1 MKRSNMPLY
10 KAQMG
15 GGTEQN
21 EMNARMATSIQQAIK
36 RGQTPQ
42 DVYESLL
49 ARKMDQKLAMQLVSS
64 VVKYMMEAGELEEE
78 ALDQAEQKDAGEI
91 QAMEQDK
98 MLMQNEEKDAA
109 AQQQMDAYRQQS
121 MAAATDTSAS
131 DMAEE
136 EDAASTESIFG
147 FQDGG
152 QQVSYASLYQ
162 NADGTDVEEE
172 EEETVSNGKFN
183 LESLI
188 ENTAGTQNLNF
199 PGLEQYYMP
208 YNPLASDSLEL
219 PDMSMPTAK
228 YGGSHK
234 KQFAKNVM
242 NLLKKQA
249 GGMQEDEVVNSSI
262 AKQTDDLTGTV
273 KKKQSSFVDA
283 VGNTAK
289 KVKIDE
295 WFEKLQETQDPL
307 LEQILS
313 PAPKGD
319 PAQEQQMQIDQAMG
333 QEEMRRG
340 GQKKAKRKYRNLIE
354 RTNKLLGVE
363 GAYPSDFG
371 DIPMNTYDKS
381 YPFMQQSFETIDV
394 PTLEKYFS
402 DLANLPSI
410 QQDQALMPII
420 DVYDTGFFGRP
431 KKYRVFYPQASK
443 GTAEQ
448 QAEEATLK
456 NNIENDPKA
465 KVTINETQ
473 VNLQTSGDPKDV
485 PSANDL
491 IQGYASG
498 GQYGGFVDPSLP
510 NLTRF
515 VYGGN
520 DFPEEAKNVNDPYF
534 TDMGQ
539 YQDGGMTFPNPD
551 EDPENPMHHLSLY
564 SQASDIFHQPM
575 NTVEQAKRG
584 GPTKADA
591 RRVRRATNAT
601 LRDNLIPINRFIDYE
616 GSYAQQMGM
625 PTIYNSDAIYSGS
638 MTGAPLVF
646 SDVTKRGILGAP
658 KQWTDYY
665 MVEDDGSNVD
675 LSQHPMLQQYQQ
687 AAEQGSD
694 DYSDLGIRAR
704 RAINKGERQTER
716 QLARAERKGY
726 NEPTPNSKN
735 RSPEE
740 FAASLGYPDV
750 ETLKKAINERTI
762 KNFEVPEELGKQI
775 MEYQEGGMPEVEQS
789 PEDENF
795 EFYRRLE
802 KGMYTPPPMMRR
814 GGRLPMAFE
823 GLENTPVSY
832 TSNPAFEG
840 QKEVDFTVNA
850 AGNTNLQPSSFWS
863 NFQPAPVPGAPI
875 QQPEQ
880 MNIQPE
886 NVEEYQATKST
897 TAPKMPDPIKSK
909 TLVQVNRQREDMRT
923 VDPEA
928 GLNAFNAASSF
939 GLGIAK
945 TKDQREQERQMYE
958 QNFNPMKF
966 NAIKARK
973 DRGDWEVNQGSYR
986 DPGSNRLGRSKQ
998 FGGPM
1003 TDSNEDDIMYM
1014 TDEQIQQFM
1023 AAGGEIE
1030 FL

>member
-1 MKRSNMPLY
+1 MPLY

-42 DVYESLL
+42 DIYESLI

-78 ALDQAEQKDAGEI
+78 SLAQAEQKDAAEI
-91 QAMEQDK
+91 QAMEQEK
-98 MLMQNEEKDAA
+98 MLMANEKDAA
-109 AQQQMDAYRQQS
+109 AQQQMDTYRQQS
-121 MAAATDTSAS
+121 MAAAMDTSEA

-136 EDAASTESIFG
+136 EDANSTEEIFG

-152 QQVSYASLYQ
+152 EQVSYESVYQ
-162 NADGTDVEEE
+162 NADGTDVAEE
-172 EEETVSNGKFN
+172 VSASDGKFN
-183 LESLI
+183 LDALI

-199 PGLEQYYMP
+199 PGLEQYYIP
-208 YNPLASDSLEL
+208 YSPLAADSLEL

-242 NLLKKQA
+242 NLLKKQT
-249 GGMQEDEVVNSSI
+249 GGMQEDEVVDSSI

-273 KKKQSSFVDA
+273 KKKKTSFVDA

-295 WFEKLQETQDPL
+295 WFEKLKETQDPL
-307 LEQILS
+307 LDQILS
-313 PAPKGD
+313 PVPQGD
-319 PAQEQQMQIDQAMG
+319 PAQEQQMQMNQAMG
-333 QEEMRRG
+333 EDQMRRG

-371 DIPMNTYDKS
+371 DIPMNTYNKS
-381 YPFMQQSFETIDV
+381 YPFIQQSFETIDV

-402 DLANLPSI
+402 DLANAPTI
-410 QQDQALMPII
+410 QQDQPLMPMI
-420 DVYDTGFFGRP
+420 DVYETGFFGRP
-431 KKYRVFYPQASK
+431 KKYRILYPQASK

-456 NNIENDPKA
+456 NNIENDPNA
-465 KVTINETQ
+465 KVTVNETQ
-473 VNLQTSGDPKDV
+473 VNLQVPGDPKEM
-485 PSANDL
+485 PSTDF

-510 NLTRF
+510 DLTRF

-539 YQDGGMTFPNPD
+539 YQDGGMMFPNPD
-551 EDPENPMHHLSLY
+551 EDPENPMHHLNMY

-591 RRVRRATNAT
+591 RRARRAINAT

-687 AAEQGSD
+687 SAEQGSD

-762 KNFEVPEELGKQI
+762 KNFDIPEDLSKQI
-775 MEYQEGGMPEVEQS
+775 MEYQDGGS

-840 QKEVDFTVNA
+840 QREVDFTVA
-850 AGNTNLQPSSFWS
+850 PGANTNL
-863 NFQPAPVPGAPI
+863 PVKSYWDAMGANAELDFNQNP
-875 QQPEQ
+875 QFTPPVQPEQ
-880 MNIQPE
+880 INIRPE

-897 TAPKMPDPIKSK
+897 TAPKMPDPIKGK
-909 TLVQVNRQREDMRT
+909 TLVQVNRQREDIRT

-928 GLNAFNAASSF
+928 ALNMFNSAASF
-939 GLGIAK
+939 GLGLAGR
-945 TKDQREQERQMYE
+945 KDQREQERQMYE
-958 QNFNPMKF
+958 QNFNPMKLYGT
-966 NAIKARK
+966 KARR

-986 DPGSNRLGRSKQ
+986 DPGSIRLGRSKQ

-1003 TDSNEDDIMYM
+1003 TDPNEDDITYM
-1014 TDEQIQQFM
+1014 TDEQIQEFM

>member
-1 MKRSNMPLY
+1 MKKSNMPLY

-21 EMNARMATSIQQAIK
+21 EMYARMATSVQQAIK

-42 DVYESLL
+42 DIYESLI

-64 VVKYMMEAGELEEE
+64 VVKYMMEAGELEED
-78 ALDQAEQKDAGEI
+78 ALDQAEQKDAAEI
-91 QAMEQDK
+91 QAMEQEK
-98 MLMQNEEKDAA
+98 ALMANEQDAA
-109 AQQQMDAYRQQS
+109 AQQQMDQYRQQS
-121 MAAATDTSAS
+121 MAAAMDTSAA

-136 EDAASTESIFG
+136 EDANSTEEIFG

-152 QQVSYASLYQ
+152 QQTSYASLYE
-162 NADGTDVEEE
+162 NSDGTEVEEE
-172 EEETVSNGKFN
+172 ETTTLDGKF
-183 LESLI
+183 SLDALV
-188 ENTAGTQNLNF
+188 ENTVGTQNLNF
-199 PGLEQYYMP
+199 PGLEAYYLP
-208 YNPLASDSLEL
+208 YSPLASDSLEL
-219 PDMSMPTAK
+219 PDMSTPTAK
-228 YGGSHK
+228 YGGSQK
-234 KQFAKNVM
+234 KKFAKNVM

-249 GGMQEDEVVNSSI
+249 GGMQEDEVVDAGI

-273 KKKQSSFVDA
+273 KKKKTNFIDA

-295 WFEKLQETQDPL
+295 WFEKLKETQDPL
-307 LEQILS
+307 LDQILS
-313 PAPKGD
+313 PVPQGD
-319 PAQEQQMQIDQAMG
+319 PAQEQQMQIDQAMSED
-333 QEEMRRG
+333 QMRRG

-354 RTNKLLGVE
+354 RTNRLLGVE
-363 GAYPSDFG
+363 GMYPSDFG
-371 DIPMNTYDKS
+371 NIPMNS
-381 YPFMQQSFETIDV
+381 YNKFQPFMQQSFETIDV

-402 DLANLPSI
+402 DLANLPAT
-410 QQDQALMPII
+410 QQDQPLMPMI
-420 DVYDTGFFGRP
+420 DVYETGFFGRP
-431 KKYRVFYPQASK
+431 KKYRILYPQASK

-456 NNIENDPKA
+456 NNIENDPNA
-465 KVTINETQ
+465 QVTVNETQ
-473 VNLQTSGDPKDV
+473 VSLQVPGDPKDV

-510 NLTRF
+510 NLTKF

-539 YQDGGMTFPNPD
+539 YQDGGMMFPNPD
-551 EDPENPMHHLSLY
+551 EDPENPMHHLSMY

-575 NTVEQAKRG
+575 NTVEQAKKG
-584 GPTKADA
+584 GPTKAQA
-591 RRVRRATNAT
+591 RRVRRAQNSM

-638 MTGAPLVF
+638 MSGAPLVF

-665 MVEDDGSNVD
+665 LAEDDGSNVD
-675 LSQHPMLQQYQQ
+675 LSQHPMLQKPSQQ
-687 AAEQGSD
+687 EIQGGD

-704 RAINKGERQTER
+704 MAINKGERQTER
-716 QLARAERKGY
+716 QLARAEKEGY
-726 NEPTPNSKN
+726 QMGGES
-735 RSPEE
+735 
-740 FAASLGYPDV
+740 
-750 ETLKKAINERTI
+750 
-762 KNFEVPEELGKQI
+762 
-775 MEYQEGGMPEVEQS
+775 EYEQS

-795 EFYRRLE
+795 DFYRRIE

-832 TSNPAFEG
+832 TSNPALEG
-840 QKEVDFTVNA
+840 QTEVDFTVNT

-863 NFQPAPVPGAPI
+863 NFQSTEVPGPAI
-875 QQPEQ
+875 QQPKQ
-880 MNIQPE
+880 INIEPE

-897 TAPKMPDPIKSK
+897 TAPKMPDPIKGK
-909 TLVQVNRQREDMRT
+909 TLVQVNRQREDVRT

-928 GLNAFNAASSF
+928 ALNMFNSAANF
-939 GLGIAK
+939 GLGLAGRK
-945 TKDQREQERQMYE
+945 EQREQERQMYE
-958 QNFNPMKF
+958 QNFNPMKLYGV
-966 NAIKARK
+966 KARK

-986 DPGSNRLGRSKQ
+986 FDQQGSNRLGRSKQ

-1003 TDSNEDDIMYM
+1003 TDPNEEDVMYM
-1014 TDEQIQQFM
+1014 TDEQIQEFM

>member
-1 MKRSNMPLY
+1 
-10 KAQMG
+10 MG

-78 ALDQAEQKDAGEI
+78 ALDQAEQKDAGEV
-91 QAMEQDK
+91 QAMQQEQ

-121 MAAATDTSAS
+121 MAAATDTSAA

-136 EDAASTESIFG
+136 ESANSTEEIFG
-147 FQDGG
+147 FQEGG
-152 QQVSYASLYQ
+152 QQVSYESLYQ
-162 NADGTDVEEE
+162 NADGEAVEEE
-172 EEETVSNGKFN
+172 GTVSNGKFN

-234 KQFAKNVM
+234 KKFAKNVM

-249 GGMQEDEVVNSSI
+249 GGMQEDEVVDSSI

-295 WFEKLQETQDPL
+295 WFQKLQETQDPL

-313 PAPKGD
+313 PAPQGD
-319 PAQEQQMQIDQAMG
+319 PAQEQQMQIDQAIG
-333 QEEMRRG
+333 QEQMRRG
-340 GQKKAKRKYRNLIE
+340 GQKKTKRKYKNLIE
-354 RTNKLLGVE
+354 KTNKLLGIDE
-363 GAYPSDFG
+363 DYSSDFG
-371 DIPMNTYDKS
+371 NIPMNTYDKS

-402 DLANLPSI
+402 DLANVPSI
-410 QQDQALMPII
+410 EQDQALMPMI

-431 KKYRVFYPQASK
+431 KKYRIIYPQASK

-456 NNIENDPKA
+456 NNIKNDPNA

-510 NLTRF
+510 DLTRF

-551 EDPENPMHHLSLY
+551 EDTENPMHHLSLY
-564 SQASDIFHQPM
+564 SQATDIFNEPM
-575 NTVEQAKRG
+575 NAVLQAKKG
-584 GPTKADA
+584 GPTKSDA

-601 LRDNLIPINRFIDYE
+601 LRDSLIPINRFIDYE
-616 GSYAQQMGM
+616 GSYAKQMGM
-625 PTIYNSDAIYSGS
+625 PTVYGTDNIYSGS
-638 MTGAPLVF
+638 IGNAPVLL
-646 SDVTKRGILGAP
+646 SDVTKRGIFGAP
-658 KQWTDYY
+658 KEWTDYY
-665 MVEDDGSNVD
+665 IAEDDGSNVD
-675 LSQHPMLQQYQQ
+675 LSQHPMLQQYQRSETQ
-687 AAEQGSD
+687 DED
-694 DYSDLGIRAR
+694 NYSDLGIRAR

-716 QLARAERKGY
+716 QLDRAERKGY
-726 NEPTPNSKN
+726 NEPTNQ
-735 RSPEE
+735 E
-740 FAASLGYPDV
+740 FQD
-750 ETLKKAINERTI
+750 
-762 KNFEVPEELGKQI
+762 
-775 MEYQEGGMPEVEQS
+775 GGMPEVEQS

-802 KGMYTPPPMMRR
+802 QGMYTPPPTMRR
-814 GGRLPMAFE
+814 GGKLPMAFE

-832 TSNPAFEG
+832 TSNPVFQG
-840 QKEVDFTVNA
+840 QKEVDFTVNT

-863 NFQPAPVPGAPI
+863 NFEPAPVPGAPI

-880 MNIQPE
+880 INIQPE

-897 TAPKMPDPIKSK
+897 AAPKMPDPIKGK
-909 TLVQVNRQREDMRT
+909 TLVQVNRQREDIRT

-928 GLNAFNAASSF
+928 GLNMFNSAASF
-939 GLGIAK
+939 GLGLAGR
-945 TKDQREQERQMYE
+945 KDQREQERQMYE
-958 QNFNPMKF
+958 QNFNPMKLYGT
-966 NAIKARK
+966 KARR

-986 DPGSNRLGRSKQ
+986 FDQQGSNRLGRSKQ

-1003 TDSNEDDIMYM
+1003 TDSNEDDITYM
-1014 TDEQIQQFM
+1014 TDEQIQEFM

>member
-42 DVYESLL
+42 DIYESLI

-78 ALDQAEQKDAGEI
+78 SLAQAEQKDAAEI
-91 QAMEQDK
+91 QAMEQEK
-98 MLMQNEEKDAA
+98 MLMANEKDAA
-109 AQQQMDAYRQQS
+109 AQQQMDTYRQQS
-121 MAAATDTSAS
+121 MAAAMDTSEA

-136 EDAASTESIFG
+136 EDANSTEEIFG

-152 QQVSYASLYQ
+152 EQVSYESVYQ
-162 NADGTDVEEE
+162 NADGTDVAEE
-172 EEETVSNGKFN
+172 VSASDGKFN
-183 LESLI
+183 LDALI

-199 PGLEQYYMP
+199 PGLEQYYIP
-208 YNPLASDSLEL
+208 YSPLAADSLEL

-234 KQFAKNVM
+234 KQFSKNVM
-242 NLLKKQA
+242 NLLKKQT
-249 GGMQEDEVVNSSI
+249 GGMQEDEVVDSSI

-273 KKKQSSFVDA
+273 KKKKTSFVDA

-295 WFEKLQETQDPL
+295 WFEKLKETQDPL
-307 LEQILS
+307 LDQILS
-313 PAPKGD
+313 PVPKGD
-319 PAQEQQMQIDQAMG
+319 PAQEQQMQMNQAMG
-333 QEEMRRG
+333 EDQMRRG

-371 DIPMNTYDKS
+371 DIPMNTYNKS
-381 YPFMQQSFETIDV
+381 YPFIQQSFETIDV

-402 DLANLPSI
+402 DLANAPTI
-410 QQDQALMPII
+410 QQDQPLMPMI
-420 DVYDTGFFGRP
+420 DVYETGFFGRP

-456 NNIENDPKA
+456 NNIENDPNA
-465 KVTINETQ
+465 KVTVNETQ
-473 VNLQTSGDPKDV
+473 VNLQVPGDPKEM
-485 PSANDL
+485 PSTDF
-491 IQGYASG
+491 IQGYAGG

-539 YQDGGMTFPNPD
+539 YQDGGMMFPNPD
-551 EDPENPMHHLSLY
+551 QDTENPMHHLSMY

-591 RRVRRATNAT
+591 RRARRATNAT

-687 AAEQGSD
+687 SAEQGSD

-726 NEPTPNSKN
+726 NEPI
-735 RSPEE
+735 
-740 FAASLGYPDV
+740 DQ
-750 ETLKKAINERTI
+750 
-762 KNFEVPEELGKQI
+762 ELQD
-775 MEYQEGGMPEVEQS
+775 GGS

-795 EFYRRLE
+795 DFYRRLE

-840 QKEVDFTVNA
+840 QREVDFTVNTA
-850 AGNTNLQPSSFWS
+850 ANTNLQPSSFWS
-863 NFQPAPVPGAPI
+863 NFEPALVPGAPI

-880 MNIQPE
+880 INIMPE

-897 TAPKMPDPIKSK
+897 TAPKMPDPIKGK
-909 TLVQVNRQREDMRT
+909 TLVQVNRQKEDIRT

-928 GLNAFNAASSF
+928 ALNMFNSAASF
-939 GLGIAK
+939 GLGLAGR
-945 TKDQREQERQMYE
+945 KDQREQERQMYE
-958 QNFNPMKF
+958 QNFNPMKLYGT
-966 NAIKARK
+966 KARR

-986 DPGSNRLGRSKQ
+986 FDQQGSNRLGRSKQ
-998 FGGPM
+998 YGGPM
-1003 TDSNEDDIMYM
+1003 TDPNEDDVTYM
-1014 TDEQIQQFM
+1014 TDEQIQEFM

>member
-1 MKRSNMPLY
+1 MPLY

-21 EMNARMATSIQQAIK
+21 EMYARMATSVQQAIK

-42 DVYESLL
+42 DVYESLI

-64 VVKYMMEAGELEEE
+64 VVKYMMEAGELEEDS
-78 ALDQAEQKDAGEI
+78 LDQAEQKDAAEI
-91 QAMEQDK
+91 QAMEQEK
-98 MLMQNEEKDAA
+98 ALMANEQDAA
-109 AQQQMDAYRQQS
+109 AQQQMDQYRQQS
-121 MAAATDTSAS
+121 MAAATDTSEA

-136 EDAASTESIFG
+136 EAANSTEEIFG

-152 QQVSYASLYQ
+152 QQTSYASLYE
-162 NADGTDVEEE
+162 NSDGTEVEEE
-172 EEETVSNGKFN
+172 ETTSNGQFD
-183 LESLI
+183 LETLI

-199 PGLEQYYMP
+199 PGLEEYYLP
-208 YNPLASDSLEL
+208 YSPLASENLEL
-219 PDMSMPTAK
+219 PDMSTPTAK
-228 YGGSHK
+228 YGGSQK

-249 GGMQEDEVVNSSI
+249 GGMQEDEVVDASI

-273 KKKQSSFVDA
+273 KKKKTSFVDA

-295 WFEKLQETQDPL
+295 WFEQLKQTQDPL
-307 LEQILS
+307 LDQILS
-313 PAPKGD
+313 PVPQGD
-319 PAQEQQMQIDQAMG
+319 PAQEQQMQINQAMG
-333 QEEMRRG
+333 EDQMRRG

-354 RTNKLLGVE
+354 KTNRLLGVD
-363 GAYPSDFG
+363 GMYPSDFG
-371 DIPMNTYDKS
+371 DIPMNAYDKS
-381 YPFMQQSFETIDV
+381 YPFMQQSFQTIDV

-402 DLANLPSI
+402 DLSGFSAG
-410 QQDQALMPII
+410 QQDQPLMPMI
-420 DVYDTGFFGRP
+420 DVYETGFFGRP
-431 KKYRVFYPQASK
+431 KKYRILYPQASK

-448 QAEEATLK
+448 QAEEATIK
-456 NNIENDPKA
+456 NNLQNDPNA
-465 KVTINETQ
+465 KVNVNAAE
-473 VNLQTSGDPKDV
+473 VNLQVPVDPKEI
-485 PSANDL
+485 PNTDL

-539 YQDGGMTFPNPD
+539 FQDGGMMFPSPD
-551 EDPENPMHHLSLY
+551 EDPENPMHHLSMY

-575 NTVEQAKRG
+575 NTVEQAKKG
-584 GPTKADA
+584 GPTKAEA
-591 RRVRRATNAT
+591 RRMRRAQNST

-625 PTIYNSDAIYSGS
+625 PTIYNSDNIYSGS
-638 MTGAPLVF
+638 MAGAPLIL

-675 LSQHPMLQQYQQ
+675 LSQHPMLQKASQQ
-687 AAEQGSD
+687 EMQGSD
-694 DYSDLGIRAR
+694 DYGDLGIRAR
-704 RAINKGERQTER
+704 MAINRGERQVER
-716 QLARAERKGY
+716 QRARAEEQGY
-726 NEPTPNSKN
+726 QMGGES
-735 RSPEE
+735 E
-740 FAASLGYPDV
+740 FV
-750 ETLKKAINERTI
+750 E
-762 KNFEVPEELGKQI
+762 
-775 MEYQEGGMPEVEQS
+775 S

-795 EFYRRLE
+795 DFYRRIE
-802 KGMYTPPPMMRR
+802 KGMYTPPPTMRR

-832 TSNPAFEG
+832 TSNPALEG
-840 QKEVDFTVNA
+840 QTEVDFTVNTV
-850 AGNTNLQPSSFWS
+850 GNTNLQPSSFWS
-863 NFQPAPVPGAPI
+863 NFQSTEAPGPAI

-880 MNIQPE
+880 INIQPE

-897 TAPKMPDPIKSK
+897 TAPKMPEPIKGK
-909 TLVQVNRQREDMRT
+909 TLVQVNRQREDIRT

-928 GLNAFNAASSF
+928 GLNIFNSAANF
-939 GLGIAK
+939 GLGIAGR
-945 TKDQREQERQMYE
+945 KDQREQERQMYE
-958 QNFNPMKF
+958 QNFNPMKLYGT
-966 NAIKARK
+966 KARR

-986 DPGSNRLGRSKQ
+986 FDQQGSNRLGRSKQ

-1003 TDSNEDDIMYM
+1003 TDPNEEDVMYM

>member
-1 MKRSNMPLY
+1 MPLY

-121 MAAATDTSAS
+121 MSAAMDTSAS

-136 EDAASTESIFG
+136 EDAASTEGIFG
-147 FQDGG
+147 FQEGG
-152 QQVSYASLYQ
+152 QQVSYESLYQ
-162 NADGTDVEEE
+162 NADGEDV
-172 EEETVSNGKFN
+172 EEETVSNGKFD

-208 YNPLASDSLEL
+208 YNPLASDSLDL

-249 GGMQEDEVVNSSI
+249 GGMQEDEVVDSSI

-295 WFEKLQETQDPL
+295 WFQKLQETQDPL

-313 PAPKGD
+313 PTPQGD

-333 QEEMRRG
+333 QDQMRRG
-340 GQKKAKRKYRNLIE
+340 GQKKAKRKYKNLIE
-354 RTNKLLGVE
+354 KTNKLLGIEE
-363 GAYPSDFG
+363 GYSSDFG
-371 DIPMNTYDKS
+371 NIPMNSYDKS

-402 DLANLPSI
+402 DLANVPSI
-410 QQDQALMPII
+410 EQDQALMPII

-456 NNIENDPKA
+456 NNIENDPNA
-465 KVTINETQ
+465 KVTVNQTQ
-473 VNLQTSGDPKDV
+473 VNLQASGDPKDV

-510 NLTRF
+510 DLTRF

-539 YQDGGMTFPNPD
+539 YQDGGMMFPNPD

-564 SQASDIFHQPM
+564 SQATDIFNEPM
-575 NTVEQAKRG
+575 NTVESFKKG
-584 GPTKADA
+584 GPSKANA

-625 PTIYNSDAIYSGS
+625 PTIYNSDTIYSGS
-638 MTGAPLVF
+638 MSGAPLVF

-675 LSQHPMLQQYQQ
+675 LSQHPMLQQYQRS
-687 AAEQGSD
+687 EPQGED

-716 QLARAERKGY
+716 QLDRAERKGY
-726 NEPTPNSKN
+726 NEPTN
-735 RSPEE
+735 
-740 FAASLGYPDV
+740 
-750 ETLKKAINERTI
+750 
-762 KNFEVPEELGKQI
+762 Q
-775 MEYQEGGMPEVEQS
+775 EYQEGGMPEVEES
-789 PEDENF
+789 PEDQNF

-802 KGMYTPPPMMRR
+802 QGMYTPPPMMRK

-832 TSNPAFEG
+832 SSNPAFEG
-840 QKEVDFTVNA
+840 QKEVDFTVNT

-863 NFQPAPVPGAPI
+863 NFEPAPVPGAPI

-897 TAPKMPDPIKSK
+897 TAPKMPDPITGK
-909 TLVQVNRQREDMRT
+909 TLVQVNRQREDIRT

-928 GLNAFNAASSF
+928 GLNMFNSAANF
-939 GLGIAK
+939 GLGLAGRK
-945 TKDQREQERQMYE
+945 EQRDQERQMYE
-958 QNFNPMKF
+958 QNFNPMKLYGT
-966 NAIKARK
+966 KARR

-986 DPGSNRLGRSKQ
+986 FDQQGSNRLGRSKQ

-1003 TDSNEDDIMYM
+1003 TDPNEEDVTYM
-1014 TDEQIQQFM
+1014 TDEQIQEFM

>member
-1 MKRSNMPLY
+1 MPLY

-42 DVYESLL
+42 DIYESLI

-78 ALDQAEQKDAGEI
+78 SLAQAEQKDAAEI
-91 QAMEQDK
+91 QAMEQEK
-98 MLMQNEEKDAA
+98 MLMANEKDAA
-109 AQQQMDAYRQQS
+109 AQQQMDTYRQQS
-121 MAAATDTSAS
+121 MAAAMDTSEA

-136 EDAASTESIFG
+136 EDANSTEEIFG

-152 QQVSYASLYQ
+152 EQVSYASVYQ
-162 NADGTDVEEE
+162 NADGTDVAEE
-172 EEETVSNGKFN
+172 VSASDEKFN
-183 LESLI
+183 LDALI

-199 PGLEQYYMP
+199 PGLEQYYIP
-208 YNPLASDSLEL
+208 YSPLAADSLEL

-242 NLLKKQA
+242 NLLKKQT
-249 GGMQEDEVVNSSI
+249 GGMQEDEVVDSSI

-273 KKKQSSFVDA
+273 KKKKTSFVDA

-295 WFEKLQETQDPL
+295 WFEKLKETQDPL
-307 LEQILS
+307 LDQILS
-313 PAPKGD
+313 PVPKGD
-319 PAQEQQMQIDQAMG
+319 PAQEQQMQMNQAMG
-333 QEEMRRG
+333 EDQMRRG

-371 DIPMNTYDKS
+371 DIPMNTYNKS

-402 DLANLPSI
+402 DLANAPTI
-410 QQDQALMPII
+410 QQDQPLMPMI
-420 DVYDTGFFGRP
+420 DVYETGFFGRP

-456 NNIENDPKA
+456 NNIENDPNA
-465 KVTINETQ
+465 KVTVNETQ
-473 VNLQTSGDPKDV
+473 VNLQVPGDPKEM
-485 PSANDL
+485 PSTDF
-491 IQGYASG
+491 IQGYAGG

-539 YQDGGMTFPNPD
+539 YQDGGMTFPNAD
-551 EDPENPMHHLSLY
+551 EDPENPMHHLSMY

-591 RRVRRATNAT
+591 RRARRAINAT

-675 LSQHPMLQQYQQ
+675 LSQHPMLQKASQQ
-687 AAEQGSD
+687 EMQGGD

-704 RAINKGERQTER
+704 MAINKGERQTER

-726 NEPTPNSKN
+726 NEPI
-735 RSPEE
+735 
-740 FAASLGYPDV
+740 DQ
-750 ETLKKAINERTI
+750 
-762 KNFEVPEELGKQI
+762 ELQD
-775 MEYQEGGMPEVEQS
+775 GGS

-840 QKEVDFTVNA
+840 QTEVDFTVNTA
-850 AGNTNLQPSSFWS
+850 ANTNLQPSSFWS
-863 NFQPAPVPGAPI
+863 NFQPAPVPEAPI

-880 MNIQPE
+880 INIMPE

-897 TAPKMPDPIKSK
+897 TAPKMPDPIKGK
-909 TLVQVNRQREDMRT
+909 TLVQVNRQREDIRT

-928 GLNAFNAASSF
+928 ALNMFNSAASF
-939 GLGIAK
+939 GLGLAGR
-945 TKDQREQERQMYE
+945 KDQREQERQMYE
-958 QNFNPMKF
+958 QNFNPMKLYGT
-966 NAIKARK
+966 KARR

-986 DPGSNRLGRSKQ
+986 FDQQGSNRLGRSKQ
-998 FGGPM
+998 YGGPM
-1003 TDSNEDDIMYM
+1003 TDPNEDDVMYM
-1014 TDEQIQQFM
+1014 TDEQIQEFM

>member
-1 MKRSNMPLY
+1 MTLH

-21 EMNARMATSIQQAIK
+21 EMNARMATAVQQAIK

-42 DVYESLL
+42 DVYESLI

-64 VVKYMMEAGELEEE
+64 VVKYMMESGELEEE
-78 ALDQAEQKDAGEI
+78 ALAQAEQKDAGEI
-91 QAMEQDK
+91 QAMEQEK
-98 MLMQNEEKDAA
+98 MLMQNQEKDAA

-121 MAAATDTSAS
+121 MAAAMDTSEA

-136 EDAASTESIFG
+136 ESANSTEEIFG

-152 QQVSYASLYQ
+152 EQVSYASVYQ
-162 NADGTDVEEE
+162 NADGTDVAEEA
-172 EEETVSNGKFN
+172 TASDGKFN
-183 LESLI
+183 LETLI

-199 PGLEQYYMP
+199 PGIEQYYMP
-208 YNPLASDSLEL
+208 YSPLAADSLEL
-219 PDMSMPTAK
+219 PDVSMPTAK

-242 NLLKKQA
+242 NLLKKQT
-249 GGMQEDEVVNSSI
+249 GGMQEDEVTDSSI

-273 KKKQSSFVDA
+273 KKKKSSFIDA

-295 WFEKLQETQDPL
+295 WFEQLKQTQDPL
-307 LEQILS
+307 LDQILS
-313 PAPKGD
+313 PVPQGD

-333 QEEMRRG
+333 EDQMRRG

-402 DLANLPSI
+402 DLANAPTI
-410 QQDQALMPII
+410 QQDQPLMPMI
-420 DVYDTGFFGRP
+420 DVYETGFFGRP
-431 KKYRVFYPQASK
+431 KKYRILYPQASK

-456 NNIENDPKA
+456 NNIENDPDVDDVVNA
-465 KVTINETQ
+465 AQ
-473 VNLQTSGDPKDV
+473 VNLQIPGDPKEI
-485 PSANDL
+485 PSTDF
-491 IQGYASG
+491 IQGYAGG

-539 YQDGGMTFPNPD
+539 YQDGGPMFPNPD
-551 EDPENPMHHLSLY
+551 EDPENPMHHLSMY
-564 SQASDIFHQPM
+564 SQASDVFHQPM

-584 GPTKADA
+584 GSTKANA

-616 GSYAQQMGM
+616 GSYAKQMGM
-625 PTIYNSDAIYSGS
+625 PTIYNTDTIYSGS
-638 MTGAPLVF
+638 MGDASALF
-646 SDVTKRGILGAP
+646 SDVTKRGIFGAP
-658 KQWTDYY
+658 KEWTDYY

-687 AAEQGSD
+687 SAEQGSD

-704 RAINKGERQTER
+704 MAINKGERQTER

-726 NEPTPNSKN
+726 NEPI
-735 RSPEE
+735 
-740 FAASLGYPDV
+740 DQ
-750 ETLKKAINERTI
+750 
-762 KNFEVPEELGKQI
+762 ELQD
-775 MEYQEGGMPEVEQS
+775 GGS

-795 EFYRRLE
+795 DFYRRIE
-802 KGMYTPPPMMRR
+802 KGMYTTPPMMRR

-840 QKEVDFTVNA
+840 QREVDFTVA
-850 AGNTNLQPSSFWS
+850 PGANTNLPVKSYWDAMGANAELDFNQNPQFTP
-863 NFQPAPVPGAPI
+863 PA
-875 QQPEQ
+875 QPEQ
-880 MNIQPE
+880 INIRPE

-897 TAPKMPDPIKSK
+897 TAPKMPDPIKGK
-909 TLVQVNRQREDMRT
+909 TLVQVNRQREDIRT

-928 GLNAFNAASSF
+928 ALNMFNSAANF
-939 GLGIAK
+939 GLGLAGR
-945 TKDQREQERQMYE
+945 KDQREQERQMYE
-958 QNFNPMKF
+958 QNFNPMKLYGT
-966 NAIKARK
+966 KARR
-973 DRGDWEVNQGSYR
+973 DRGDWEVNQGSFAF
-986 DPGSNRLGRSKQ
+986 DTTGSNRLGSSKKY
-998 FGGPM
+998 GGPM
-1003 TDSNEDDIMYM
+1003 TDPNEDDVMYM
-1014 TDEQIQQFM
+1014 SEEQIQEFM
-1023 AAGGEIE
+1023 AAGGELE

>member
-1 MKRSNMPLY
+1 MPLY

-42 DVYESLL
+42 DIYESLI

-78 ALDQAEQKDAGEI
+78 SLAQAEQKDAAEI
-91 QAMEQDK
+91 QAMEQEK
-98 MLMQNEEKDAA
+98 MLMANEKDAA
-109 AQQQMDAYRQQS
+109 AQQQMDTYRQQS
-121 MAAATDTSAS
+121 MAAAMDTSEA

-136 EDAASTESIFG
+136 EDANSTEEIFG

-152 QQVSYASLYQ
+152 EQVSYESVYQ
-162 NADGTDVEEE
+162 NADGTDVAEE
-172 EEETVSNGKFN
+172 VSASDGKFN
-183 LESLI
+183 LDALI

-199 PGLEQYYMP
+199 PGLEQYYIP
-208 YNPLASDSLEL
+208 YSPLAADSLEL

-242 NLLKKQA
+242 NLLKKQT
-249 GGMQEDEVVNSSI
+249 GGMQEDEVVDSSI

-273 KKKQSSFVDA
+273 KKKKTSFVDA

-295 WFEKLQETQDPL
+295 WFEKLKETQDPL
-307 LEQILS
+307 LDQILS
-313 PAPKGD
+313 PVPKGD
-319 PAQEQQMQIDQAMG
+319 PAQEQQMQMNQAMG
-333 QEEMRRG
+333 EDQMRRG

-371 DIPMNTYDKS
+371 DIPMNTYNKS

-402 DLANLPSI
+402 DLANAPTI
-410 QQDQALMPII
+410 QQDQPLVPMI
-420 DVYDTGFFGRP
+420 DVYETGFFGRP

-456 NNIENDPKA
+456 NNIENDPNA
-465 KVTINETQ
+465 KVTVNETQ
-473 VNLQTSGDPKDV
+473 VNLQVPGDPKEM
-485 PSANDL
+485 PSTDF
-491 IQGYASG
+491 IQGYAGG

-539 YQDGGMTFPNPD
+539 YQDGGMTFPNAD
-551 EDPENPMHHLSLY
+551 EDPENPMHHLSMY
-564 SQASDIFHQPM
+564 SQASDVFHQPM

-591 RRVRRATNAT
+591 RRARRAINAT

-687 AAEQGSD
+687 SAEQGSD

-726 NEPTPNSKN
+726 NEPI
-735 RSPEE
+735 
-740 FAASLGYPDV
+740 DQ
-750 ETLKKAINERTI
+750 
-762 KNFEVPEELGKQI
+762 ELQD
-775 MEYQEGGMPEVEQS
+775 GGT

-840 QKEVDFTVNA
+840 QTEVDFTVNTA
-850 AGNTNLQPSSFWS
+850 ANTNLQPSSFWS
-863 NFQPAPVPGAPI
+863 NFQPAPVSGAPI

-880 MNIQPE
+880 INIMPE

-897 TAPKMPDPIKSK
+897 TAPKMPDPIKGK
-909 TLVQVNRQREDMRT
+909 TLVQVNRQREDIRT

-928 GLNAFNAASSF
+928 ALNMFNSAASF
-939 GLGIAK
+939 GLGLAGR
-945 TKDQREQERQMYE
+945 KDQREQERQMYE
-958 QNFNPMKF
+958 QNFNPMKLYGT
-966 NAIKARK
+966 KARR

-986 DPGSNRLGRSKQ
+986 DPGSIRLGRSKQ

-1003 TDSNEDDIMYM
+1003 TDPNEEDVMYM
-1014 TDEQIQQFM
+1014 TDEQIQEFM